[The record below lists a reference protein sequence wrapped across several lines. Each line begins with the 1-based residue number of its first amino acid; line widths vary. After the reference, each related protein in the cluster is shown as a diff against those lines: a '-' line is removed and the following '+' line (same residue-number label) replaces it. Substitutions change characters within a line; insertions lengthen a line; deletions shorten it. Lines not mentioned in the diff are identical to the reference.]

1 MNLITEKLNQN
12 TVTVVSGNPNG
23 TYLYLAYDMS
33 AVLDDGNELR
43 VLPVIGKGGYQN
55 VMDVLHLRGV
65 DLGITQANIMSYLKK
80 TGEFGPNI
88 DARLAYVARLYN
100 EEMHVLAGPGITR
113 IQDLSGKKVNF
124 SDVGSGTQFSTRL
137 IFELLGIKA
146 EEVNM
151 GQGDGYQK
159 VKSGEI
165 AATVLIAGKPTG
177 AFGKFKLEPGMT
189 LLPVPYTEALEQDYL
204 PTKLT
209 NDDYPN
215 LIPKGSTLDT
225 IAIPSVL
232 AVYNWPRDTDRYR
245 RVASSSTP
253 SSPSSRSSSSRPV
266 TSNGRKPIS
275 RRPCAAGGG
284 SRRRRSGSSE
294 CQASRGRRRPR
305 RHRSGGRA
313 RPGGQGRAQRRGRA
327 GAPVSSVHG
336 LGEDAKDA
344 RLRAA
349 ARQGGRRGGRQPGTA
364 HRGEG
369 RAVTGRRQA
378 KARAAGTA
386 CRRLAAA
393 CARRH
398 DRRRPRR
405 YARPVASPG
414 ADKPRPTIAVAATIP
429 AEPGER
435 DGDLRSDRPSRCG
448 APQQLPALR
457 GLPPMAALSDG
468 HSIAPGAW
476 AVSLA
481 ALPDLKIMLPA
492 GAAGRSEIVITL
504 VTVDGSMLA
513 ETKATLVIA
522 AARQLERGQAQRDAG
537 PPRAPRCCG
546 LECRCSPRLRP
557 RPQSRVARRRIR
569 PPRRRTATARS
580 G

>member
-1 MNLITEKLNQN
+1 MMFAAVLVFPTGLAAQLLAPAPKPAVPAAKRAASAAPAPVARHAALTDKLNQN

-55 VMDVLHLRGV
+55 VMDILHLRGV

-113 IQDLSGKKVNF
+113 VQDLSGKKVNF

-215 LIPKGSTLDT
+215 LIQKGSTLDT

-245 RVASSSTP
+245 RVAKFIDAFFSKFPEFQQPARHVKWKEANITATL
-253 SSPSSRSSSSRPV
+253 R
-266 TSNGRKPIS
+266 GW
-275 RRPCAAGGG
+275 RRFPAAEEWLD
-284 SRRRRSGSSE
+284 RNAK
-294 CQASRGRRRPR
+294 QAAAAP
-305 RHRSGGRA
+305 A
-313 RPGGQGRAQRRGRA
+313 PAAAIDPAVVRAQA
-327 GAPVSSVHG
+327 
-336 LGEDAKDA
+336 
-344 RLRAA
+344 
-349 ARQGGRRGGRQPGTA
+349 
-364 HRGEG
+364 
-369 RAVTGRRQA
+369 A
-378 KARAAGTA
+378 KAAPNDAAEQE
-386 CRRLAAA
+386 RLF
-393 CARRH
+393 RQFM
-398 DRRRPRR
+398 D
-405 YARPVASPG
+405 
-414 ADKPRPTIAVAATIP
+414 
-429 AEPGER
+429 
-435 DGDLRSDRPSRCG
+435 
-448 APQQLPALR
+448 
-457 GLPPMAALSDG
+457 
-468 HSIAPGAW
+468 W
-476 AVSLA
+476 A
-481 ALPDLKIMLPA
+481 KTQK
-492 GAAGRSEIVITL
+492 R
-504 VTVDGSMLA
+504 
-513 ETKATLVIA
+513 
-522 AARQLERGQAQRDAG
+522 
-537 PPRAPRCCG
+537 
-546 LECRCSPRLRP
+546 
-557 RPQSRVARRRIR
+557 
-569 PPRRRTATARS
+569 
-580 G
+580 